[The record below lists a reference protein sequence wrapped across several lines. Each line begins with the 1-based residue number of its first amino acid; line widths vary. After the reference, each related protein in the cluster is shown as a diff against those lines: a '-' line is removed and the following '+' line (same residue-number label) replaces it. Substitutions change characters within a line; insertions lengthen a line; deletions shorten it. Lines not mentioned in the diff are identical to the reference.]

1 MASLRD
7 ILVIAGPTA
16 SGKTAV
22 GIELAQRID
31 GEIVSADAR
40 QIYRFMDIGTAKP
53 TAEERAAARHHLID
67 FVNPDEDYSAGQ
79 FAEDAAVVIGD
90 ILRRGKVPIVVG
102 GAGLYIRAL
111 FDGFSPMP
119 KIPIEIRTR
128 LQEEGRDCL
137 PALYKRLCEV
147 DPEWA
152 AKIQATDTQR
162 ILRGLE
168 VYEASGKPLS
178 EHQKVPPTP
187 PIRHTASYWGLYWER
202 EALYERINARA
213 RLMFQNGLIEE
224 AASLRDRGYTP
235 DLNALNAFGY
245 REIFQYLDG
254 ETTLDRALADL
265 QQGTRRYAKRQMT
278 FFRRD
283 ERILWVDGSGGDVAD
298 AILKH
303 VDTVCVHL

>member
-1 MASLRD
+1 MTSFPD

-22 GIELAQRID
+22 GIELAQRLN
-31 GEIVSADAR
+31 GEIISADAR

-53 TAEERAAARHHLID
+53 TAEERVAARHHLID
-67 FVNPDEDYSAGQ
+67 FVNPDKGYSAGQ
-79 FAEDAAVVIGD
+79 FAEDASAVIGD
-90 ILRRGKVPIVVG
+90 LLRRGKVPIVVG

-119 KIPIEIRTR
+119 KIPIEIRAR
-128 LQEEGRDCL
+128 LQEEGRDSL
-137 PALYKRLCEV
+137 PKLYKRLCEV
-147 DPEWA
+147 DSEWA

-168 VYEASGKPLS
+168 VYEASGKPIS

-187 PIRHTASYWGLYWER
+187 PIRHIASYFGLYWDR
-202 EALYERINARA
+202 ELLYERINARA
-213 RLMFQNGLIEE
+213 RLMLENGLIEE
-224 AASLRDRGYTP
+224 AKSLRDRGYTS

-254 ETTLDRALADL
+254 KTTLDRALADL

-283 ERILWVDGSGGDVAD
+283 KRFRWVDGSDDNVAT
-298 AILKH
+298 AILQNLE
-303 VDTVCVHL
+303 TC

>member
-1 MASLRD
+1 MASFRD
-7 ILVIAGPTA
+7 ILVITGPTA

-22 GIELAQRID
+22 GIELAQRLN

-40 QIYRFMDIGTAKP
+40 QIYRLMDIGTAKP

-67 FVNPDEDYSAGQ
+67 FVNPDKDYSAGQ
-79 FAEDAAVVIGD
+79 FAEDASVVIQD
-90 ILRRGKVPIVVG
+90 ILSRGKVPIVVG

-119 KIPIEIRTR
+119 KIPMEIRAR

-137 PALYKRLCEV
+137 PKLYKRLCEV

-168 VYEASGKPLS
+168 VYEASGKSLS
-178 EHQKVPPTP
+178 EHQKVPPTL
-187 PIRHTASYWGLYWER
+187 PIRRAASYFGLSWER
-202 EALYERINARA
+202 EVLYDRINARA
-213 RLMFQNGLIEE
+213 CRMLENGLIEE
-224 AASLRDRGYTP
+224 AADLRDKGYASN
-235 DLNALNAFGY
+235 LNALNAFGY

-254 ETTLDRALADL
+254 ETTLDRALANL

-278 FFRRD
+278 FFRKD
-283 ERILWVDGSGGDVAD
+283 ERIVWVDSSNDGVAD
-298 AILKH
+298 AIVQNLE
-303 VDTVCVHL
+303 TC

>member
-1 MASLRD
+1 MASFPD

-16 SGKTAV
+16 SGKTSV

-31 GEIVSADAR
+31 GEIISADAR

-53 TAEERAAARHHLID
+53 TTEERAATRHHLID
-67 FVNPDEDYSAGQ
+67 FINPDEDYSAGQ
-79 FAEDAAVVIGD
+79 FAEDASAVIGD
-90 ILRRGKVPIVVG
+90 ILRRGKMPIVVG

-119 KIPIEIRTR
+119 KIPIEVRAR
-128 LQEEGRDCL
+128 LKEEGRDCL

-178 EHQKVPPTP
+178 EYQKVSPTP
-187 PIRHTASYWGLYWER
+187 PIRHKASYLGLYWER
-202 EALYERINARA
+202 EVLYDRINARA
-213 RLMFQNGLIEE
+213 CLMFENGLIKE
-224 AASLRDRGYTP
+224 AKSLRDRGYSS

-283 ERILWVDGSGGDVAD
+283 KRFRWVDGSDGDVAD
-298 AILKH
+298 VILQNLE
-303 VDTVCVHL
+303 TC

>member
-7 ILVIAGPTA
+7 ILVIVGPTA

-22 GIELAQRID
+22 GIELAQRLN

-53 TAEERAAARHHLID
+53 TAEERVAARHHLID
-67 FVNPDEDYSAGQ
+67 FVNPDKDYSAGQ
-79 FAEDAAVVIGD
+79 FAEDASAVIGD
-90 ILRRGKVPIVVG
+90 ILSRGKVPIVVG

-119 KIPIEIRTR
+119 RIPMEIRAR

-137 PALYKRLCEV
+137 PKLYKRLSEV

-168 VYEASGKPLS
+168 VYEASGKSLS

-187 PIRHTASYWGLYWER
+187 PIRQAASYFGLSWER
-202 EALYERINARA
+202 EILYDRINARA
-213 RLMFQNGLIEE
+213 ALMFQNGLIKE
-224 AASLRDRGYTP
+224 AKSLRDRGYSSN
-235 DLNALNAFGY
+235 LNALNAFGY

-254 ETTLDRALADL
+254 ETTLDRALANL

-278 FFRRD
+278 FFRKD
-283 ERILWVDGSGGDVAD
+283 ERIVWMDGSDGGVAD
-298 AILKH
+298 AIVQNLE
-303 VDTVCVHL
+303 TC

>member
-31 GEIVSADAR
+31 GEIISADAR
-40 QIYRFMDIGTAKP
+40 QIFRFMDIGTAKP
-53 TAEERAAARHHLID
+53 TAEEQAAARHHLID
-67 FVNPDEDYSAGQ
+67 FVNPDGDYSAGQ
-79 FAEDAAVVIGD
+79 FAEDASAVIGD
-90 ILRRGKVPIVVG
+90 IIRRDKVPIVAG

-119 KIPIEIRTR
+119 KIPIEIRAR
-128 LQEEGRDCL
+128 LKEEGRDCL
-137 PALYKRLCEV
+137 PALYERLCEA

-152 AKIQATDTQR
+152 AKIQPTDTQR

-187 PIRHTASYWGLYWER
+187 PIRHTASYFGLYWER
-202 EALYERINARA
+202 EALYDRINARA
-213 RLMFQNGLIEE
+213 CLMFENGLIEE
-224 AASLRDRGYTP
+224 AAGLRDRGYTP

-245 REIFQYLDG
+245 REVFQYLDG

-278 FFRRD
+278 FFRKD
-283 ERILWVDGSGGDVAD
+283 ERILWVDGSNKSVAD
-298 AILKH
+298 VILQNLE
-303 VDTVCVHL
+303 TC

>member
-22 GIELAQRID
+22 GIELAQRLN
-31 GEIVSADAR
+31 GEIISADAR

-53 TAEERAAARHHLID
+53 TAEERSAARHHLID

-79 FAEDAAVVIGD
+79 FAEDASAVIGD
-90 ILRRGKVPIVVG
+90 ILCRGKMPILVG

-119 KIPIEIRTR
+119 KIPAEIRAR
-128 LQEEGRDCL
+128 LKEEGRESL
-137 PALYKRLCEV
+137 PELYKRLCEV

-168 VYEASGKPLS
+168 VFEASGKPLS
-178 EHQKVPPTP
+178 EHQKVPPAP
-187 PIRHTASYWGLYWER
+187 PIRHTASYFGLHWER
-202 EALYERINARA
+202 EILYERINARA
-213 RLMFQNGLIEE
+213 CLMFENGLIEE

-235 DLNALNAFGY
+235 TLNALNAFGY

-254 ETTLDRALADL
+254 KTTLDRALADL

-278 FFRRD
+278 FFRKN
-283 ERILWVDGSGGDVAD
+283 ERIQWVDGSDVDVAD

-303 VDTVCVHL
+303 LETG

>member
-1 MASLRD
+1 MASLHD
-7 ILVIAGPTA
+7 ILVIVGPTA

-22 GIELAQRID
+22 GIELAQRIN
-31 GEIVSADAR
+31 GEIISADAR

-53 TAEERAAARHHLID
+53 TAEERSAARHHLID
-67 FVNPDEDYSAGQ
+67 FINPDEDYSAGQ
-79 FAEDAAVVIGD
+79 FAEDASAVIGD
-90 ILRRGKVPIVVG
+90 ILCRGKMPILVG

-119 KIPIEIRTR
+119 KIPAEIRAR
-128 LQEEGRDCL
+128 LKEEGRESL
-137 PALYKRLCEV
+137 PELYNRLCEV

-168 VYEASGKPLS
+168 VFEASGKPLS
-178 EHQKVPPTP
+178 EHQKVPPAP
-187 PIRHTASYWGLYWER
+187 PIRHTASYFGLHWER

-213 RLMFQNGLIEE
+213 CRMLENGLIEE

-235 DLNALNAFGY
+235 ALNALNAFGY

-254 ETTLDRALADL
+254 KTTLDRALADL

-283 ERILWVDGSGGDVAD
+283 KRIQWVDGSDVDVAD
-298 AILKH
+298 AILQNLE
-303 VDTVCVHL
+303 TC

>member
-1 MASLRD
+1 MASLHD
-7 ILVIAGPTA
+7 ILVIVGPTA

-22 GIELAQRID
+22 GIELAQRLN
-31 GEIVSADAR
+31 GEIISADAR

-53 TAEERAAARHHLID
+53 TAEERSAVRHHLID

-79 FAEDAAVVIGD
+79 FAEDASAVIED
-90 ILRRGKVPIVVG
+90 ILCRGKMPILVG

-119 KIPIEIRTR
+119 KIPAEIRVR
-128 LQEEGRDCL
+128 LKEEGRESL
-137 PALYKRLCEV
+137 PELYKRLCEV

-168 VYEASGKPLS
+168 VFEASGKPFS

-187 PIRHTASYWGLYWER
+187 PIRHTASYFGLHWER

-213 RLMFQNGLIEE
+213 CLMFENGLIEE

-235 DLNALNAFGY
+235 ALNALNAFGY

-254 ETTLDRALADL
+254 KTTLDRALADL
-265 QQGTRRYAKRQMT
+265 QRGTRRYAKRQMT
-278 FFRRD
+278 FFRKN
-283 ERILWVDGSGGDVAD
+283 ERIQWVDGSDVDVAD
-298 AILKH
+298 AILKN
-303 VDTVCVHL
+303 LEIG

>member
-1 MASLRD
+1 MASLHD

-22 GIELAQRID
+22 GIELAQRLN
-31 GEIVSADAR
+31 GEIISADAR

-53 TAEERAAARHHLID
+53 TAEERSAVRHHLID

-79 FAEDAAVVIGD
+79 FAEDASAVIGD
-90 ILRRGKVPIVVG
+90 ILCRGKTPIVVG

-119 KIPIEIRTR
+119 KIPAEIRVR
-128 LQEEGRDCL
+128 LKEEGRESL
-137 PALYKRLCEV
+137 PELYNRLCEV

-168 VYEASGKPLS
+168 VFEASGKPLS

-187 PIRHTASYWGLYWER
+187 PIRHTASYLGLYWER
-202 EALYERINARA
+202 EVLYDRINARA
-213 RLMFQNGLIEE
+213 CLMFQNGLIVE
-224 AASLRDRGYTP
+224 AKSLRDRGYSS

-278 FFRRD
+278 FFRKN
-283 ERILWVDGSGGDVAD
+283 ERIQWVDGSDVDVAD

-303 VDTVCVHL
+303 LEIG

>member
-1 MASLRD
+1 MASFPD

-16 SGKTAV
+16 SGKTSV

-31 GEIVSADAR
+31 GEIISADAR

-53 TAEERAAARHHLID
+53 TTEERAATRHHLID
-67 FVNPDEDYSAGQ
+67 FINPDEDYSAGQ
-79 FAEDAAVVIGD
+79 FAEDASAVIGD
-90 ILRRGKVPIVVG
+90 ILRRGKMPIVVG

-119 KIPIEIRTR
+119 KIPIEVRAR
-128 LQEEGRDCL
+128 LKEEGRDCL

-178 EHQKVPPTP
+178 EYQKVSPTP
-187 PIRHTASYWGLYWER
+187 PIRHKASYWGLYWER
-202 EALYERINARA
+202 EVLYDRINARA
-213 RLMFQNGLIEE
+213 CLMFENGLIKE
-224 AASLRDRGYTP
+224 AKSLRDRGYSS

-283 ERILWVDGSGGDVAD
+283 KRFRWVDGSDGDVAD
-298 AILKH
+298 VILQNLE
-303 VDTVCVHL
+303 TC